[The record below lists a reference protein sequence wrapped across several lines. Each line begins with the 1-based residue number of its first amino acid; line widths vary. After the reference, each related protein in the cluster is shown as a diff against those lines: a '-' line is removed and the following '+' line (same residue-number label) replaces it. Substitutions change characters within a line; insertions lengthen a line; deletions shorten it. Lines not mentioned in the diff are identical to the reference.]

1 MLKKKYVRDGEHR
14 IIGSVT
20 SGYEGAYD
28 AIVRDEREQV
38 VGHISERF
46 ATTRDEKGGL
56 VSSNTA
62 DAGLLIRRKK

>member
-1 MLKKKYVRDGEHR
+1 MLKKQYVRDGEHR

-20 SGYEGAYD
+20 TGYTGAFD
-28 AIVRDEREQV
+28 AIVRNEREQI
-38 VGHISERF
+38 VGHTSERF
-46 ATTRDEKGGL
+46 GTTRDEKGGL